1 MINLT
6 CLGKYLTLPDSGR
19 DGGKRESVI
28 WRMSGWEIRGG
39 KGMVREKEEVDR
51 GKWEKMEGETYEKGL
66 RRRKKEELEKREE
79 MEREKEVWKEI
90 AGKRREVEKDERKR

>member
-1 MINLT
+1 
-6 CLGKYLTLPDSGR
+6 
-19 DGGKRESVI
+19 
-28 WRMSGWEIRGG
+28 
-39 KGMVREKEEVDR
+39 
-51 GKWEKMEGETYEKGL
+51 MEGETYEKGL

>member
-1 MINLT
+1 MNEILFCLIDSMMAQENQGIITKGCKRTYRHQMMERECLYETCLKMINLT

-19 DGGKRESVI
+19 DGEKRESVI

-51 GKWEKMEGETYEKGL
+51 GKVGKG
-66 RRRKKEELEKREE
+66 
-79 MEREKEVWKEI
+79 
-90 AGKRREVEKDERKR
+90 GG